1 MKKVTSGCVFLAA
14 SLVAALAITPTA
26 NATTRYIAQ
35 TAGTFSG
42 GKACNGQTTITPAT
56 FNNTNNS
63 PGDVNYIC
71 GTITV
76 AANTEALIVNGSGS
90 SASPVTINFD
100 SGAVLSSP
108 EWPTDGS
115 GGAIDLGSNSYIT
128 INGNGGANGYTQGI
142 IQATANGD
150 SGAACLS
157 GSCTYHGDSNGI
169 EASGGNSNITIEG
182 LSIIDMYVTASGVP
196 NGGGGTCTYVHGK
209 VTNWTVTNNLF
220 HDVAWCVQFQ
230 FDSGTSSNITVSNNT
245 IYNVDHGIIFGGPH
259 SGQSLTNVNIYG
271 NNIHD
276 YSNWD
281 TSQNIWH
288 HDGIHI
294 WGYNDDGSDP
304 ISNIN
309 IYDNKFGG
317 CVGNNVTA
325 HIFVE
330 RNGGSTTNVKIY
342 NNTLIDTCNGQDGD
356 GLLTTGVDGGYQIY
370 NNTIIGTANDTC
382 MGTSSSPNVT
392 FINNVVSG
400 CGTLMY
406 IASGGSFVS
415 GGLHN
420 NIYANCSGSNC
431 FNYRGNFT
439 GSLSSWQSETGQDAS
454 PSSYVS
460 SANLTPAGVP
470 QAGSAVI
477 GAGANLTS
485 LGITG
490 LNSDIVGTPRSATGS
505 WTVGAY
511 TTTGAAPAAPTNLT
525 GTVVQN

>member
-1 MKKVTSGCVFLAA
+1 MKKVISGCVFLAA
-14 SLVAALAITPTA
+14 SLVAAFAITPSA

-42 GKACNGQTTITPAT
+42 GKACSGQTTITPAT
-56 FNNTNNS
+56 FNGTTNS
-63 PGDVNYIC
+63 PGDVDYIC

-76 AANTEALIVNGSGS
+76 AANTEAIVVNGSGTS
-90 SASPVTINFD
+90 GNPITIDFD
-100 SGAVLSSP
+100 SGAVLASP
-108 EWPTDGS
+108 EWPVDGS
-115 GGAIDLGSNSYIT
+115 GGAIDIGYNNYIT
-128 INGNGGANGYTQGI
+128 INGNGGASGETQGI
-142 IQATANGD
+142 IEATANGD

-196 NGGGGTCTYVHGK
+196 NGGGGTCTYVHGQI
-209 VTNWTVTNNLF
+209 TNWTVTNNLF
-220 HDVAWCVQFQ
+220 HDVAWCVEFQ
-230 FDSGTSSNITVSNNT
+230 YDSGVSNGITISNNQ
-245 IYNVDHGIIFGGPH
+245 IYNVDHGIIFGGPA
-259 SGQSLTNVNIYG
+259 GGNTLENVNVYG

-281 TSQNIWH
+281 TSADIWH

-294 WGYNDDGSDP
+294 WGYNDNGSDT
-304 ISNIN
+304 ITGIN

-317 CVGNNVTA
+317 CVGNDVTA

-330 RNGGSTTNVKIY
+330 QNSGKTTNVKIY
-342 NNTLIDTCNGQDGD
+342 NNSLIDTCNGQDGD
-356 GLLTTGVDGGYQIY
+356 GLLTTGVDGGYMIY
-370 NNTIIGTANDTC
+370 NNTIMGTANDTC

-392 FINNVVSG
+392 FVNNVVSG

-431 FNYRGNFT
+431 FNYLGNF
-439 GSLSSWQSETGQDAS
+439 SADLSAWQSETGQDAS
-454 PSSYVS
+454 PSSYVA
-460 SANLTPAGVP
+460 SANLTAAGVP

-485 LGITG
+485 LSITS
-490 LNSDIVGTPRSATGS
+490 LDSDIIGNPRPATGS

-511 TTTGAAPAAPTNLT
+511 TNTGAAPAAPTNLT
-525 GTVVQN
+525 GTVVTN